1 MLLQYMSAEVLLYLQ
16 RNPQSVKIICE
27 CLCNVLDHLLPI
39 HSPQTSIGSEV
50 SVGLQGKTEILQ
62 SVRQA

>member
-1 MLLQYMSAEVLLYLQ
+1 MLLQYVSAEVLLYLQ

-50 SVGLQGKTEILQ
+50 SVGL
-62 SVRQA
+62 